1 LVEVHAAFEEYGA
14 EPGHA
19 VDDLLIEGDGIHPN
33 AAGHRLVGRC
43 WRQPSPASSN
53 SFATLLASGGGKL
66 GALWTPSHTGSV

>member
-33 AAGHRLVGRC
+33 AAGHRLVC
-43 WRQPSPASSN
+43 A
-53 SFATLLASGGGKL
+53 LLAP
-66 GALWTPSHTGSV
+66 ALARFTQ